1 MCIALQLRGAART
14 ASPGAAGAVNKM
26 VDQLSSFTGE
36 LTRVRREAGT
46 AGRLGGRAK
55 VHDIALVTT

>member
-1 MCIALQLRGAART
+1 M
-14 ASPGAAGAVNKM
+14 NKM